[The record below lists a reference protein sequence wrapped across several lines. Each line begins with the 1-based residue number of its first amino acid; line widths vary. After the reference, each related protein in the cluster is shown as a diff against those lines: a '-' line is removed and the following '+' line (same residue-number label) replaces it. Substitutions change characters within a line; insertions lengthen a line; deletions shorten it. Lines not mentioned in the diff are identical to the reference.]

1 MNAAAGPASAPTRRS
16 RRARW
21 RGAWQRSSGRWRHSL
36 GLRLVALFVALAL
49 AMSVIFVLGMQA
61 ALRSGWQGY
70 AGPLIADYIDTLA
83 AQIGTP
89 PDVAKAQALT
99 QRLPLRI
106 RIDGPSVNWSSHPLG
121 RHGTRYA
128 GEAEHLAG
136 PPPFPPRP
144 SGEEISSVPAAVEAG
159 NTSRSAN
166 PWRPVRVLA
175 DGHRISFGL
184 APPFRDVSRDVS
196 TDDSPEDR
204 PRLIGWATLAALLL
218 LIGLAYAVVHR
229 LLRPLADIRAGAMRY
244 GEGDFSQPIRPR
256 RRDELGDLAERI
268 NRMAEAL
275 HERLEAKRALLLAIS
290 HELRSPLTR
299 ARLNAELVDDGPPRD
314 ALLRD
319 LAQMRDLIADLLE
332 SERLAGGHAVLHTA
346 PTELN
351 ALVLEACAAQIDRG
365 ELVCQ
370 LGNDLPRLALDPTRI
385 RLLLR
390 NLVDNALRHSAA
402 AASPPVLSTTLDGD
416 AVRLVVRDHGPGV
429 EESQLERLAQSFYRP
444 DTSRQR
450 STGGVGLGLYLCRV
464 VAAAH
469 GGTLTFRNAQP
480 GLEVTVKLPLAAD
493 SARLQS

>member
-1 MNAAAGPASAPTRRS
+1 MSAPAGPETAPTHRGRQ
-16 RRARW
+16 ARW

-49 AMSVIFVLGMQA
+49 AMSVTFVFGMQA

-70 AGPLIADYIDTLA
+70 AGPLIADYVDTLT

-89 PDVAKAQALT
+89 PDVAKAQALA

-106 RIDGPSVNWSSHPLG
+106 RIDGPSVNWSSHPQG
-121 RHGTRYA
+121 RH
-128 GEAEHLAG
+128 EARDGSRREA
-136 PPPFPPRP
+136 RP
-144 SGEEISSVPAAVEAG
+144 
-159 NTSRSAN
+159 AN
-166 PWRPVRVLA
+166 PWRPVRLLA

-184 APPFRDVSRDVS
+184 AALFRDVSRDVS
-196 TDDSPEDR
+196 NDVAADDSPEDR

-218 LIGLAYAVVHR
+218 LIGLTYAVVHR

-244 GEGDFSQPIRPR
+244 GQGDFSQPIQSR
-256 RRDELGDLAERI
+256 RHDELGDLAERI
-268 NRMAEAL
+268 NGMAEAL

-299 ARLNAELVDDGPPRD
+299 ARLNAELVGDGPAHD

-332 SERLAGGHAVLHTA
+332 SERLAAGHAVLHTA
-346 PTELN
+346 PTDLN
-351 ALVLEACAAQIDRG
+351 ALVLEACAAQIDSG
-365 ELVCQ
+365 ELVCH
-370 LGNDLPRLALDPTRI
+370 LGNGLPHLALDPARI

-390 NLVDNALRHSAA
+390 NLVDNALRHSAGA
-402 AASPPVLSTTLDGD
+402 GSPPVLSTTLNDS
-416 AVRLVVRDHGPGV
+416 AVCLVVRDHGPGV
-429 EESQLERLAQSFYRP
+429 EERQLDRLAQAFYRP

-450 STGGVGLGLYLCRV
+450 RTGGVGLGLYLCRL
-464 VAAAH
+464 VAVAH

-480 GLEVTVKLPLAAD
+480 GLEVLVNLPLAAD
-493 SARLQS
+493 SARS

>member
-1 MNAAAGPASAPTRRS
+1 MSAAAGPAPAPTRRS

-106 RIDGPSVNWSSHPLG
+106 RIDGPSVNWSSHPQG
-121 RHGTRYA
+121 RHEIRDQA
-128 GEAEHLAG
+128 
-136 PPPFPPRP
+136 RP
-144 SGEEISSVPAAVEAG
+144 G
-159 NTSRSAN
+159 N
-166 PWRPVRVLA
+166 PWRPVRLLA

-184 APPFRDVSRDVS
+184 AALTREASP
-196 TDDSPEDR
+196 DDSPEDR

-244 GEGDFSQPIRPR
+244 GQGDFSQPIQSR

-268 NRMAEAL
+268 NGMAEAL

-299 ARLNAELVDDGPPRD
+299 ARLNAELVGDGPPRD

-332 SERLAGGHAVLHTA
+332 SERLAGGHAVLHTV
-346 PTELN
+346 PTDLN
-351 ALVLEACAAQIDRG
+351 ALIDEVCAAPIGSG
-365 ELVCQ
+365 ELVCH
-370 LGNDLPRLALDPTRI
+370 LGIDVPPLALDPARI

-390 NLVDNALRHSAA
+390 NLVDNALRHSAG
-402 AASPPVLSTTLDGD
+402 AASPPVLSTTLDG
-416 AVRLVVRDHGPGV
+416 ASVRLVVRDHGPGV
-429 EESQLERLAQSFYRP
+429 EVTELERLAQAFYRP

-450 STGGVGLGLYLCRV
+450 STGGVGLGLYLCRL

-469 GGTLTFRNAQP
+469 GGTLTLRNAQP
-480 GLEVTVKLPLAAD
+480 GLEVTVTLPVAAD
-493 SARLQS
+493 SAQL

>member
-1 MNAAAGPASAPTRRS
+1 MSPAASAARRG
-16 RRARW
+16 RRAGW

-49 AMSVIFVLGMQA
+49 AMSVTFVLGMQA

-70 AGPLIADYIDTLA
+70 AGPLIADYIDTLT

-89 PDVAKAQALT
+89 PDVAKAQALA

-106 RIDGPSVNWSSHPLG
+106 RIDGPSVNWSSHSQG
-121 RHGTRYA
+121 RLDARRSTHDQGQA
-128 GEAEHLAG
+128 G
-136 PPPFPPRP
+136 
-144 SGEEISSVPAAVEAG
+144 
-159 NTSRSAN
+159 N
-166 PWRPVRVLA
+166 PWRPVRLLA

-184 APPFRDVSRDVS
+184 AAITREASP
-196 TDDSPEDR
+196 DDSPEDR
-204 PRLIGWATLAALLL
+204 PRLIGGATLAALLL

-244 GEGDFSQPIRPR
+244 GQGDFSQPIQSR
-256 RRDELGDLAERI
+256 RHDELGDLAERI
-268 NRMAEAL
+268 NGMAEAL

-299 ARLNAELVDDGPPRD
+299 ARLNAELVGDGPAHD

-332 SERLAGGHAVLHTA
+332 SERLAAGHAVLHTA
-346 PTELN
+346 PTDLN
-351 ALVLEACAAQIDRG
+351 ALVLEACAAQIDSG
-365 ELVCQ
+365 ELVCH
-370 LGNDLPRLALDPTRI
+370 LGNGLPHLALDPARI

-390 NLVDNALRHSAA
+390 NLVDNALRHSAGA
-402 AASPPVLSTTLDGD
+402 GSPPVLSTTLNDS
-416 AVRLVVRDHGPGV
+416 AVCLVVRDHGPGV
-429 EESQLERLAQSFYRP
+429 EERQLDRLAQAFYRP

-450 STGGVGLGLYLCRV
+450 STGGVGLGLYLCRL
-464 VAAAH
+464 VAVAH

-480 GLEVTVKLPLAAD
+480 GLEVLVNLPLAAD
-493 SARLQS
+493 SARS